1 MAANALN
8 WQTAF
13 TSRSWIP
20 LLALTTNYTIG
31 LSVFSFHNLATAEGI
46 ALLWRFEFSLIL
58 TWWMRAERFVRRFN
72 VPFEFDA
79 FVFFAWPILATYYM
93 YKTRGRRGLLL
104 AFCILGLFIT
114 PDTVAQLLLIS
125 LGR

>member
-1 MAANALN
+1 MAGNALN

-20 LLALTTNYTIG
+20 LFALTAIYAIG
-31 LSVFSFHNLATAEGI
+31 LSVFSFHNLAVPEGI
-46 ALLWRFEFSLIL
+46 ALLGRFEFSLIL
-58 TWWMRAERFVRRFN
+58 TWWVRADRLARRFS

-79 FVFFAWPILATYYM
+79 FVFFAWPIFATYYL
-93 YKTRGRRGLLL
+93 YKTRRRRGLLL
-104 AFCILGLFIT
+104 AAGIFGLFIA
-114 PDTVAQLLLIS
+114 PGTVAQLLLIP